1 MMVNCIEVVVY
12 CTLKVDSKV
21 DNYIDKFEDIVLY
34 FLELELELAFAL
46 GVVLYFLELELAFV
60 LGVVLQTCYWN

>member
-1 MMVNCIEVVVY
+1 M
-12 CTLKVDSKV
+12 

-34 FLELELELAFAL
+34 FLELELELAIIL

>member
-1 MMVNCIEVVVY
+1 MAMEHAMMVNCIEVVVY

-34 FLELELELAFAL
+34 FLELELELAF
-46 GVVLYFLELELAFV
+46 V

>member
-12 CTLKVDSKV
+12 CTLKVDKV
-21 DNYIDKFEDIVLY
+21 DNYMDKFEDIVLY
-34 FLELELELAFAL
+34 FLELAIVL
-46 GVVLYFLELELAFV
+46 GVV